1 MGVTTKYSVA
11 HLEGVP
17 ATNAPL
23 QKIRPSS
30 SLRLAFVLD
39 KGLAFAESYRSDR
52 IS

>member
-1 MGVTTKYSVA
+1 MGVWTKYSVA
-11 HLEGVP
+11 HLP
-17 ATNAPL
+17 HLATDAPL
-23 QKIRPSS
+23 RIRPSS

>member
-1 MGVTTKYSVA
+1 MGARTKYSVA

-23 QKIRPSS
+23 KIRPSS